1 MTASVKCLYAMPE
14 RKALQMTERK
24 DNRRNRE
31 TKGLHNSKTR
41 DSSSKL
47 IFKDPILCAQ
57 FLRGYV
63 DIPLLKDVQPEDIE
77 DVTERYVHMFV
88 EERNSDVVKKVHRN
102 GEDTPFYLISLIEHK
117 SDVDYNVVMQVF
129 RYMVFIWE
137 DYEKE
142 MEKTHPGISRT
153 KEFQYPPILP
163 IVFYDGISE
172 WTAPLKLHGRVF
184 YSDILGEYIP
194 DYQCILVQLN
204 DYTDA
209 ELMDKKDELSIIMM
223 IDKLKNYVDYHALGT
238 EMTGEYIAKATV
250 KSPEYL
256 LALLSQVVAAFL
268 EKLNVPYEE
277 AEAFTE
283 QIKERRMG
291 ELFSHFE
298 GWDVQ
303 AIRKEAR
310 EEARKEAREEVRKE
324 VQEEVRKEAQEEVRK
339 EAQEQG
345 IKVLIEAFKEAG
357 NSKEVTRQQLMK
369 QYSLEEDLAEE
380 KINQYWKE

>member
-1 MTASVKCLYAMPE
+1 MTASVKRLYVMPE

-24 DNRRNRE
+24 DRRNRKTNNSRE
-31 TKGLHNSKTR
+31 TKGLYNSKAR

-47 IFKDPILCAQ
+47 IFEDPILCAQ
-57 FLRGYV
+57 FLRNYV
-63 DIPLLKDVQPEDIE
+63 DIPILKDVQPEDIE

-88 EERNSDVVKKVHRN
+88 EERNSDVVKKVHRK
-102 GEDTPFYLISLIEHK
+102 GEDTSFYLISLIEHK

-142 MEKTHPGISRT
+142 MEKTHPGVSRT
-153 KEFQYPPILP
+153 REFRYPPVLP

-172 WTAPLKLHGRVF
+172 WTAALKLHDRVF
-184 YSDILGEYIP
+184 YSDILGKYIP

-209 ELMDKKDELSIIMM
+209 ELMDKRDELSIIML
-223 IDKLKNYVDYHALGT
+223 IDKLKNYVDYRALGA
-238 EMTGEYIAKATV
+238 EMTGEYIAKATE

-256 LALLSQVVAAFL
+256 LALLSQVIVAFL
-268 EKLNVPYEE
+268 AKLNVPYEE

-310 EEARKEAREEVRKE
+310 EEARKEVREEARREVREEARREAREEGVKM
-324 VQEEVRKEAQEEVRK
+324 
-339 EAQEQG
+339 
-345 IKVLIEAFKEAG
+345 LIEAFKEAG
-357 NSKEVTRQQLMK
+357 NSKEVTRQQLVK
-369 QYSLEEDLAEE
+369 QYSLEEDLADE
-380 KINQYWKE
+380 KMKLYWIE

>member
-1 MTASVKCLYAMPE
+1 MTASVRRLYVMPE
-14 RKALQMTERK
+14 RKVLQMTERK
-24 DNRRNRE
+24 NRRNKE

-47 IFKDPILCAQ
+47 IFEDPILCAQ
-57 FLRGYV
+57 FLRNYV
-63 DIPLLKDVQPEDIE
+63 DIPILKDVQPEDIE

-88 EERNSDVVKKVHRN
+88 EERNSDVVKKVHRK

-137 DYEKE
+137 DYERE
-142 MEKTHPGISRT
+142 MEKIHPGISRA
-153 KEFQYPPILP
+153 KEFRYPPVLP

-172 WTAPLKLHGRVF
+172 WTAALKLHDRVF

-194 DYQCILVQLN
+194 DYRCILVQLN

-209 ELMDKKDELSIIMM
+209 ELMDKRDELSIIML
-223 IDKLKNYVDYHALGT
+223 IDKLKNYVDYRALGT
-238 EMTGEYIAKATV
+238 EMTGEYIAKVTE

-256 LALLSQVVAAFL
+256 LTLLSQVITAFL
-268 EKLNVPYEE
+268 AKLNVPYEE

-310 EEARKEAREEVRKE
+310 EEARKEVREELREEARKEVREEVR
-324 VQEEVRKEAQEEVRK
+324 EEAR
-339 EAQEQG
+339 EQG

-357 NSKEVTRQQLMK
+357 NSKEVTRQQLVK
-369 QYSLEEDLAEE
+369 QYSLEEDLADE
-380 KINQYWKE
+380 KMKLYWKE

>member
-1 MTASVKCLYAMPE
+1 MAASVKRLYAMPE
-14 RKALQMTERK
+14 RKVLQMTERK
-24 DNRRNRE
+24 DRRNRE
-31 TKGLHNSKTR
+31 TNKNREDKGNRKTKGLHNSKTR
-41 DSSSKL
+41 DSSGKL
-47 IFKDPILCAQ
+47 IFEDPILCAQ

-88 EERNSDVVKKVHRN
+88 EERNSDVVKKVHRK

-142 MEKTHPGISRT
+142 MEKTLPGVSRT
-153 KEFQYPPILP
+153 KEFRYPPVLP

-172 WTAPLKLHGRVF
+172 WTAALKLHDRVF

-194 DYQCILVQLN
+194 DYRCILVQLN

-209 ELMDKKDELSIIMM
+209 ELMDKRDELSIIML
-223 IDKLKNYVDYHALGT
+223 IDKLRNYVDYRALGT
-238 EMTGEYIAKATV
+238 EMAGEYIAKATE

-256 LALLSQVVAAFL
+256 LALLSQVIAAFL
-268 EKLNVPYEE
+268 AKLNVPYEE

-303 AIRKEAR
+303 EIRRETR
-310 EEARKEAREEVRKE
+310 EEEHNKTVEEDIGK
-324 VQEEVRKEAQEEVRK
+324 
-339 EAQEQG
+339 
-345 IKVLIEAFKEAG
+345 LISAFNEAG
-357 NSKEVTRQQLMK
+357 VPQIVINQQLMK
-369 QYSLEEDLAEE
+369 QYNLTEEEAKE
-380 KINQYWKE
+380 KVELYWPK